1 MNEYLNRFLSEVSM
15 RTLGLLVSFGLTSI
29 GVFVFI
35 RQSLAVR
42 RRRAEERSVQVETN
56 YATGLD
62 MLESQDIETG
72 LKEEMHGLDAVAHH
86 VSTAVE
92 QALHGLHVS

>member
-1 MNEYLNRFLSEVSM
+1 MQ
-15 RTLGLLVSFGLTSI
+15 TLGLLISFGLTGI

-72 LKEEMHGLDAVAHH
+72 LKEGMHGLDAVAHH
-86 VSTAVE
+86 VATAVE
-92 QALHGLHVS
+92 QALHGLHVG